1 MNNVKV
7 ISATEGR
14 VNRVSAI
21 QVNLV
26 RVAAYCRVSTDSDEQ
41 LLSYN
46 SQVIH
51 YRDLVNSRTDW
62 QLVDIYADEGIS
74 GTQVFKRIEFQ
85 RMINDAVEG
94 KIDLIITKSI
104 SRFARNTLD
113 TLKYVRLLKEK
124 NVAILF
130 EKENINTMTMNGEM
144 LLVILSS
151 LAQQESESL
160 SANVKMGLKMKMKRG
175 ELVGFHGCLGYDYDP
190 VSKTLSIN
198 EKEANIVKYIFDR
211 YVDGVGSSVIA
222 KELRSLGHKTKKGNV
237 NWTDGSVRRILKNE
251 KYKGDLLLGKT
262 FTVDPITHRRLE
274 NMGEEE
280 KYYIDEHHEGI
291 ISDDQFDEAQ
301 RILNKRSLKHN
312 GKGRNDKYSRKYA
325 FSSIIKCAYCE
336 STAIRRTWHAKS
348 DHEKFV
354 WNCMRAV
361 KYGKSNC
368 PHSKGVDEREI
379 ELSFIKA
386 FNTLC
391 KSNKNIIEEFLK
403 EMEDTLVNLDVNKEI
418 LEIDKSIEKCE
429 NSLNKLIDMHL
440 EEIIDKSSYE
450 SKYKELIDKI
460 NVLKSSRYDLE
471 KSVDENNDIKKR
483 IQSFKHI
490 YDKNE
495 ALADFDK
502 NIFDSVVEEVIL
514 GNDSE
519 NDRDPYYLTF
529 VFKTGLRMEGSAKEK
544 KFDASLDEAYSYTLH
559 EPCGVRSKNTKGKL
573 VRILVFEH
581 SAKFFT
587 FNSTD
592 GIYRDKQ
599 QKNSIKVC
607 IAIRI

>member
-14 VNRVSAI
+14 VNRLSAI

-51 YRDLVNSRTDW
+51 YRDLVNSKSDW

-190 VSKTLSIN
+190 ISKTLSIN

-222 KELRSLGHKTKKGNV
+222 KELRSLGYKTKKGNV
-237 NWTDGSVRRILKNE
+237 NWTEGSVRRILKNE

-354 WNCMRAV
+354 WSCMRAV

-368 PHSKGVDEREI
+368 PHSKGVDEKEI

-450 SKYKELIDKI
+450 SKYKELMDKI
-460 NVLKSSRYDLE
+460 GVLKSSRYDLE

-483 IQSFKHI
+483 IQSFKLI

-514 GNDSE
+514 GNDSDDE
-519 NDRDPYYLTF
+519 RDPYYLTF

-544 KFDASLDEAYSYTLH
+544 KFDASLDEVYSYTLH
-559 EPCGVRSKNTKGKL
+559 EPC
-573 VRILVFEH
+573 
-581 SAKFFT
+581 
-587 FNSTD
+587 
-592 GIYRDKQ
+592 
-599 QKNSIKVC
+599 
-607 IAIRI
+607 